1 MQKKKI
7 NKSKLLRELFLNA
20 SYSAYARCSKINV
33 LQVRINTN
41 LSVLRSRFGFIRC
54 SVHARRSRGNR
65 RRGVFFHDI
74 GRHLLWEVSFEICL
88 KRNPPVSSTRVNAV
102 GRYSSRYEWISARS
116 VPSSTG
122 AAMMSQS
129 LISPFA
135 SGRSNCL
142 PQLRVGLIYISDCTR
157 TARVKL
163 PKLSFPQ

>member
-1 MQKKKI
+1 MCYRSESIQTFLCSEAVLGLSGVVFMLAGVAATGEDEFFSMISAGIFTGKYP
-7 NKSKLLRELFLNA
+7 LRFV
-20 SYSAYARCSKINV
+20 Y
-33 LQVRINTN
+33 
-41 LSVLRSRFGFIRC
+41 
-54 SVHARRSRGNR
+54 
-65 RRGVFFHDI
+65 
-74 GRHLLWEVSFEICL
+74 